1 MGSNFNYID
10 TSNEPTTAV
19 VRGSKRSLRARITAW
34 EALKRDLRAGS
45 VCLSGCLFGIVIV
58 TSHKKSPYFVKRMR
72 DIGPKTVTRKRRFTA
87 RIKRF
92 FFHKRKKCV
101 ETPASN

>member
-1 MGSNFNYID
+1 MS
-10 TSNEPTTAV
+10 
-19 VRGSKRSLRARITAW
+19 VRL
-34 EALKRDLRAGS
+34 GS
-45 VCLSGCLFGIVIV
+45 VGVAVRPLGCPVGHPVVCSVIVIV